1 VHASAPARGSPQ
13 GRHGDRAA
21 SWLII
26 DGLRKHYGVVRALDG
41 VALAVQSGELLTILG
56 PSGSGKTTLLKLI
69 AGFEMPEAG
78 SVLLRG
84 EDITT
89 VPPARRNIGMV
100 FQNYALFPHMTA
112 AENIAF
118 PLEMRGKARTEIERD
133 VVRALDLVAL
143 GGLGARFPRQLSGGQ
158 QQRVALARAIV
169 FSPQLLLL
177 DEPFG
182 ALDRK
187 LRETMQL
194 EVRRLQQRLGLTTIF
209 ITHDQEE
216 ALVISDRIA
225 VMRSG
230 RIEQVGRPA
239 EIYEHPTNPFVAE
252 FIGESNLLL
261 GAVAARRD
269 GYLEIAIADGTQI
282 VATGDEPLGTPVA
295 VLVRPERLR
304 AGDAAEGTVNLFR
317 GRVLESVYVGNS
329 YKYRIGLDGREL
341 LVRTPV
347 RAEQRAPAVGES
359 IAVRFAPEDAHLFR
373 RE

>member
-1 VHASAPARGSPQ
+1 MEGV
-13 GRHGDRAA
+13 
-21 SWLII
+21 
-26 DGLRKHYGVVRALDG
+26 RKHYGAVQALNG
-41 VALAVQSGELLTILG
+41 VALAVRSGELLTILG
-56 PSGSGKTTLLKLI
+56 PSGSGKTTLLKVI

-78 SVLLRG
+78 NVLLGG

-89 VPPARRNIGMV
+89 MPPARRNIGMV

-112 AENIAF
+112 RENIAF

-143 GGLGARFPRQLSGGQ
+143 GGLGDRFPRQLSGGQ

-187 LRETMQL
+187 LREAMQL

-216 ALVISDRIA
+216 ALVISDRVA
-225 VMRSG
+225 VMRG
-230 RIEQVGRPA
+230 GAIEQAGRPP
-239 EIYEHPTNPFVAE
+239 EIYERPANSFVAE
-252 FIGESNLLL
+252 FVGESNLLL
-261 GAVAARRD
+261 GSVATRRD
-269 GYLEIAIADGTQI
+269 GYVEIAIGDGTEI
-282 VATGDEPLGTPVA
+282 LAAGDEPAGTRVA

-304 AGDAAEGTVNLFR
+304 ASDAAEGTANLFR

-329 YKYRIGLDGREL
+329 HKHRIRLDGGREL
-341 LVRTPV
+341 LLRTPV
-347 RAEQRAPAVGES
+347 LAGQRAPAVGES

-373 RE
+373 QE

>member
-1 VHASAPARGSPQ
+1 LAD
-13 GRHGDRAA
+13 GRPSDRAA

-26 DGLRKHYGVVRALDG
+26 DGVRKHYGVVRALDG

-56 PSGSGKTTLLKLI
+56 PSGSGKTTLLKVI
-69 AGFEMPEAG
+69 AGFEMPKAG
-78 SVLLRG
+78 SVLLGG

-89 VPPARRNIGMV
+89 MPPARRNIGMV

-118 PLEMRGKARTEIERD
+118 PLEMRGKARREIERD

-143 GGLGARFPRQLSGGQ
+143 GGHGDRFPRQLSGGQ

-187 LRETMQL
+187 LREAMQL

-225 VMRSG
+225 VMRG
-230 RIEQVGRPA
+230 GAIEQVGRPP
-239 EIYEHPTNPFVAE
+239 EIYERPENSFVAE
-252 FIGESNLLL
+252 FVGDSNLLL
-261 GAVAARRD
+261 GAVATRRD
-269 GYLEIAIADGTQI
+269 GYLEIKIDNGMRV
-282 VATGDEPLGTPVA
+282 VAAGDELPGTLVA

-304 AGDAAEGTVNLFR
+304 VSNAAEDPVNLFH

-329 YKYRIGLDGREL
+329 HKHRIRLDGGREL
-341 LVRTPV
+341 LLRTPV
-347 RAEQRAPAVGES
+347 LAGQRAPAVGES

-373 RE
+373 QE